1 MVNCIF
7 SDVSERDM
15 DLLFLE
21 EFVSSEE
28 FLHIFLSKISLE
40 NANIC
45 SVEQSKTDVQFG
57 ESDMTVI
64 VEKGGIKYG
73 LLIEDKID
81 AIAMQ
86 NQSRRYM
93 DRGELG
99 KKNGDYQQYFVFIVA
114 PQSYLQQNDEA
125 KKYPHQVTYEECL
138 QHFLS
143 KKDNRSNFKAQQIE
157 QAIHKQKHGYQVVEH
172 AAVTDFWDK
181 YITYKEQ
188 HYPNLW
194 LVSKRVPKG
203 FNARWP
209 YYNTVFKNI
218 VIHHKSESGFVDMEI
233 PGVADKIILLEKYL
247 TNLLGDLSAKG
258 VVLVKTGKSVA
269 LRVTV
274 PELDFAQPFNEHES
288 EITKCFEAIEKLSEL
303 AKEISIVTQSTFLD
317 F

>member
-1 MVNCIF
+1 MIKCIF

-28 FLHIFLSKISLE
+28 FLGIFLSKISLE
-40 NANIC
+40 NATIC

-64 VEKGGIKYG
+64 VEKDGIKYG

-81 AIAMQ
+81 AIAMP
-86 NQSRRYM
+86 NQSGRYM

-138 QHFLS
+138 QYFLS

-157 QAIHKQKHGYQVVEH
+157 QAIHKQKHGYQVIEH
-172 AAVTDFWDK
+172 AAVTEFWDK
-181 YITYKEQ
+181 YITYTEQ

-194 LVSKRVPKG
+194 LVSKRGPKG
-203 FNARWP
+203 FNSRWP
-209 YYNTVFKNI
+209 HFNTVHKNI
-218 VIHHKSESGFVDMEI
+218 VIYHKSESGYVDMEI
-233 PGVADKIILLEKYL
+233 PGVADKISNLEKKL
-247 TNLLGDLSAKG
+247 TEQLGNLSARDL
-258 VVLVKTGKSVA
+258 VLVKTGKSAA
-269 LRVTV
+269 LRMRV
-274 PELDFAQPFNEHES
+274 PELDFAQPFEIYKDKIDLCFKAIQKLNE
-288 EITKCFEAIEKLSEL
+288 I
-303 AKEISIVTQSTFLD
+303 AKEVSIENN
-317 F
+317 

>member
-1 MVNCIF
+1 MVKCIF

-21 EFVSSEE
+21 EFASSKE
-28 FLHIFLSKISLE
+28 FLHIFLSKIGLE
-40 NANIC
+40 NACVC

-64 VEKGGIKYG
+64 VEKGGAKYG

-81 AIAMQ
+81 AIAMP
-86 NQSRRYM
+86 NQSGRYM
-93 DRGELG
+93 ERGELG
-99 KKNGDYQQYFVFIVA
+99 KKNEDYQQYFVFIVA
-114 PQSYLQQNDEA
+114 PESYLGQNDEA

-138 QHFLS
+138 EYFLS

-188 HYPNLW
+188 HYPDLW
-194 LVSKRVPKG
+194 LVSKRGPKG

-209 YYNTVFKNI
+209 YYNTVLKNI

-233 PGVADKIILLEKYL
+233 PGIADNITDLEKQL
-247 TNLLGDLSAKG
+247 TQQLGDLCAKG
-258 VVLVKTGKSVA
+258 VVLVKTGKSA
-269 LRVTV
+269 SLRMKV
-274 PELDFAQPFNEHES
+274 PELDFAQPF
-288 EITKCFEAIEKLSEL
+288 EIYKDKIDLCFETIQKLSEI
-303 AKEISIVTQSTFLD
+303 AKEMSIKITK
-317 F
+317 

>member
-1 MVNCIF
+1 MIKCIF

-86 NQSRRYM
+86 NQSGRYM

-99 KKNGDYQQYFVFIVA
+99 KKNGDYEQFFVFIVA
-114 PQSYLQQNDEA
+114 PESYLQQNDEA
-125 KKYPHQVTYEECL
+125 KKYPYQVTYEECL
-138 QHFLS
+138 RHFRS
-143 KKDNRSNFKAQQIE
+143 KEDNRSNFKAQQIE

-172 AAVTDFWDK
+172 AAVTDFWNK

-194 LVSKRVPKG
+194 LVSKRGPKG
-203 FNARWP
+203 FNSRWP
-209 YYNTVFKNI
+209 HFNTVHKNI
-218 VIHHKSESGFVDMEI
+218 VIYHKSESGYVDMEI
-233 PGVADKIILLEKYL
+233 PGVADKISNLEKKL
-247 TNLLGDLSAKG
+247 TEQLGNLSARDL
-258 VVLVKTGKSVA
+258 VLVKTGKSAA
-269 LRVTV
+269 LRMRV
-274 PELDFAQPFNEHES
+274 PELDFAQPFEIYKDNIDLCFKAIQKLNE
-288 EITKCFEAIEKLSEL
+288 I
-303 AKEISIVTQSTFLD
+303 AKEVSIENN
-317 F
+317 